1 MKKIF
6 LLLVFLLSADIMF
19 GQFDFGLKLGYNA
32 TKLTTN
38 LDSVTSSFGS
48 GFHVGAFARIGKK
61 FYLQPEAYYSM
72 QTDKF
77 KGDSTN
83 WAQNVK
89 IGSMDIPLLVGFKAL
104 DAKVVKLR
112 IVAGP
117 VASFVVN
124 RKVKDLEDV
133 TGPLTEADIN
143 NVNWMLQAGAGLD
156 VLFLALDIRYQ
167 VGLNSVI
174 QDVQTTTWDTKGSGW
189 VISLGIKLL

>member
-32 TKLTTN
+32 SKLSTN

-61 FYLQPEAYYSM
+61 FYLQPEGYYSM
-72 QTDKF
+72 QTNKF

-83 WAQNVK
+83 WAQNVT

-104 DAKVVKLR
+104 DAKVVKIR
-112 IVAGP
+112 IMAGP

-156 VLFLALDIRYQ
+156 ALFLTFDIRYQ

-174 QDVQTTTWDTKGSGW
+174 QDVQTTTWDTKGSAW